1 MQTTNSADERLWKRC
16 VQDALFEL
24 DPQIL
29 REKLE
34 AADKAIEIRRLE
46 LTSSA
51 NPDSLELAELMHG
64 LNTLH
69 TLGFLKNGAVDHR

>member
-1 MQTTNSADERLWKRC
+1 MQTANSADEKLWKRC

-29 REKLE
+29 REKLQ
-34 AADKAIEIRRLE
+34 AADKAIAMRRLE
-46 LTSSA
+46 LNASA
-51 NPDSLELAELMHG
+51 NPDSLELAELMRG

-69 TLGFLKNGAVDHR
+69 TLGFLKNGAAEHR

>member
-1 MQTTNSADERLWKRC
+1 MQSTNSIDERLWKRC

-34 AADKAIEIRRLE
+34 AADKAIEKRRLE
-46 LTSSA
+46 LTSGADPGSG
-51 NPDSLELAELMHG
+51 ELVELMRG

-69 TLGFLKNGAVDHR
+69 TLGFLKNGS

>member
-1 MQTTNSADERLWKRC
+1 MQITKSTDERLWKRC

-24 DPQIL
+24 DPQTL

-34 AADKAIEIRRLE
+34 AADKAIAMRRLE
-46 LTSSA
+46 LTSCA

-69 TLGFLKNGAVDHR
+69 TLGFLKNGS

>member
-1 MQTTNSADERLWKRC
+1 MHTTNLTDERLWKRC

-34 AADKAIEIRRLE
+34 AADKAIEMRRLE

-51 NPDSLELAELMHG
+51 NPDSRELVELMRG

-69 TLGFLKNGAVDHR
+69 TLGFLKNGS